1 MKFERSDTK
10 NDQLDILTALSSS
23 VPTLNT
29 SLKKKK
35 TPTRC
40 RTSSSPM
47 TTLRHRVAR
56 PGYRSFF
63 IPTSLGE
70 TGAGKCGRSKARH
83 ELSRNNDAKKYPT
96 TRNNSPRP
104 KISSDRSVF
113 ARSSSTDSWVCIH
126 GCVDKQQVLTLY
138 RPACTLYR
146 STSTLVKRVFTSEAG
161 WRTEPPVCRP
171 NAGKSSTVSREATGK
186 YTST

>member
-10 NDQLDILTALSSS
+10 NYRLDIWTALSSS
-23 VPTLNT
+23 VPALNINTLPNFFLT
-29 SLKKKK
+29 DDS
-35 TPTRC
+35 P
-40 RTSSSPM
+40 SSCHSTWLPFVFYSNE
-47 TTLRHRVAR
+47 RRR
-56 PGYRSFF
+56 NGS
-63 IPTSLGE
+63 
-70 TGAGKCGRSKARH
+70 GKMWSIQARH
-83 ELSRNNDAKKYPT
+83 ELSRNNVVKKYPT
-96 TRNNSPRP
+96 TRNNCARR
-104 KISSDRSVF
+104 KILSNRSAF

-126 GCVDKQQVLTLY
+126 GCADEQQVLTLY

-146 STSTLVKRVFTSEAG
+146 STSTLVQRVFTSEAG